1 MLFEMLVLSGA
12 QVGSEWTSI
21 LKKRQDF
28 RNAFAGFD
36 AETVANFTDKQML
49 SISSLYGIDMSRIRG
64 IVDNSIRILE
74 VINFGFKDVPNKFFS
89 FLFFNSLLLFN
100 FPDPSRR

>member
-1 MLFEMLVLSGA
+1 MFFYCH
-12 QVGSEWTSI
+12 
-21 LKKRQDF
+21 F

-49 SISSLYGIDMSRIRG
+49 SISSQYGIDMSRIRG

-74 VINFGFKDVPNKFFS
+74 VTLALKTPIEFCSLSIFDFCRS
-89 FLFFNSLLLFN
+89 YAFL
-100 FPDPSRR
+100 

>member
-74 VINFGFKDVPNKFFS
+74 VINFGFKDVPNKFFP
-89 FLFFNSLLLFN
+89 FLFFNSLLLF
-100 FPDPSRR
+100 PQLV